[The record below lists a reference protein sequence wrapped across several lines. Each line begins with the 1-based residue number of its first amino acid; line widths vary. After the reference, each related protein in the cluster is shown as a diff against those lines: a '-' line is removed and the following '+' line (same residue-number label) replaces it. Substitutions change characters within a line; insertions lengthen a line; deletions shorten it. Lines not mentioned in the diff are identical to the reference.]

1 MPLPVT
7 MLLFLTKSMFGETPA
22 VKPTTS
28 QNISSPVSSMIT
40 EITWPEASVFISLN
54 WVLKRKSTW
63 CSLICLLIISDS

>member
-7 MLLFLTKSMFGETPA
+7 MLLSLTKLMFGETPA

-40 EITWPEASVFISLN
+40 EVT
-54 WVLKRKSTW
+54 
-63 CSLICLLIISDS
+63 